1 MLIFRL
7 KFLTRRRLMSG
18 KSTATLLKSFSPNR
32 WFQWRHSSL
41 SYGNKSVCSGRFGKN
56 WHFFKSISS
65 FLVSLYTFGT
75 HLLFFNTR
83 PSAPTKSKCSS
94 CCGSLF
100 FLFAPLARSRSK
112 RTNFQGDA
120 PFELYTER
128 RAKICF
134 QREVRM
140 HIHTLRGQWKDELA
154 KRDSLCANWLATL
167 VIYPQ

>member
-1 MLIFRL
+1 MEINRYAAADLEKIG
-7 KFLTRRRLMSG
+7 T
-18 KSTATLLKSFSPNR
+18 FSR
-32 WFQWRHSSL
+32 AYHHFSSL
-41 SYGNKSVCSGRFGKN
+41 C
-56 WHFFKSISS
+56 
-65 FLVSLYTFGT
+65 T
-75 HLLFFNTR
+75 HLAHILFFNTR

-134 QREVRM
+134 QREVHM
-140 HIHTLRGQWKDELA
+140 HIHTQRAVKGRIGKERFSMRKLIGDA
-154 KRDSLCANWLATL
+154 RDLPAIISKLITHQGNCLL
-167 VIYPQ
+167 F